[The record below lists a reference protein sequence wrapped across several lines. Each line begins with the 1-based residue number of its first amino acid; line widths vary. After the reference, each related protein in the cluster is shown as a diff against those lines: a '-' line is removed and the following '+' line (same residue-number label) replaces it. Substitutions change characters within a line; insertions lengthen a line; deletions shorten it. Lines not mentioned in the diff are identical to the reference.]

1 MPVVP
6 RAGGRCR
13 GENASASG
21 NLGYEWPRGKRGL
34 RGQPVLR
41 HLPALMANGL
51 GEGASI
57 TVSWRLNPTLLTQ
70 ASHSLTSCD
79 QRLTARP
86 SNSAERK
93 PGGTP
98 ERGESQAST
107 AVTVVWMLTCLST
120 AAALLVVFGLWL
132 LARLFPPAA
141 DHPHPFTS
149 IAAVLLLVAVATG
162 VLCLLFTPLAARVRQ
177 SPAPRSITISAVLI
191 GLAPLVT
198 IVVKALLAK

>member
-6 RAGGRCR
+6 RAGGECR

-21 NLGYEWPRGKRGL
+21 NLGYEWPTGKHGI

-51 GEGASI
+51 GEGASM

-70 ASHSLTSCD
+70 ASHPLTSCN

-93 PGGTP
+93 PDA
-98 ERGESQAST
+98 GESQASV
-107 AVTVVWMLTCLST
+107 AITVVWMLTCLST

-141 DHPHPFTS
+141 DHAHPFTS
-149 IAAVLLLVAVATG
+149 IAAVLLLVAAATG

-177 SPAPRSITISAVLI
+177 TPAPRSITISAVLI

-198 IVVKALLAK
+198 IVAKMLIGQ